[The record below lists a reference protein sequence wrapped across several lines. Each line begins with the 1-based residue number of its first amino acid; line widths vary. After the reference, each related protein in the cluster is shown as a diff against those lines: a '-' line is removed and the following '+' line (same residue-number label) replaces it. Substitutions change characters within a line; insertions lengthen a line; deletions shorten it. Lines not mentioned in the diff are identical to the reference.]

1 MITPSEF
8 MAQWGDDDLIRNT
21 SAALMG
27 VQIPQESKRFL
38 VEAGLPAHADF
49 GLQFERF
56 TDEMPTLP
64 EAFPNGYAFPPAYHS
79 YRPIGVDYATILCLS
94 EQDGGRIYS
103 IDIDGH
109 LPTRLVNSGVPHLA
123 EFLLAFRRDAVWAQ
137 AARPTEEELMAST
150 HKLRDEL
157 RQRDPEAMQNEQS
170 YWPQVVLGMLY
181 GG

>member
-8 MAQWGDDDLIRNT
+8 VAQWGDDGLIRNT
-21 SAALMG
+21 PAALTDI
-27 VQIPQESKRFL
+27 QIPQASKRFL

-94 EQDGGRIYS
+94 EQDRGRIYS
-103 IDIDGH
+103 VDIDGH
-109 LPTRLVNSGVPHLA
+109 LPTRLVNSSVPHLA
-123 EFLLAFRRDAVWAQ
+123 EFLLVFRRDAVWAQ
-137 AARPTEEELMAST
+137 AAHPTEEELMAST
-150 HKLRDEL
+150 YKMRDEL
-157 RQRDPEAMQNEQS
+157 TRRDPEAMHNEQS